1 MECYDHHMQLSSGG
15 TFWENTSGPA
25 LIVGLGFKSKIFV
38 NV

>member
-15 TFWENTSGPA
+15 TFWENASGPA
-25 LIVGLGFKSKIFV
+25 LIVGLGFTNILYL